1 MNDSR
6 IADALVSI
14 SKAMPLL
21 IQEIRGIRDELAQH
35 QAPIINRTE
44 ADLPTLSLPE
54 IGNKAQELIR
64 ARYYA
69 NPLHKQSKRA
79 LAEAI
84 ISEMGQKFELT
95 ERQKEH
101 IKSKTQY
108 VCSCSLLSCS
118 LDLK

>member
-1 MNDSR
+1 MNNSR

-14 SKAMPLL
+14 SEAMLLL
-21 IQEIRGIRDELAQH
+21 IQEMCGIWHELVQH
-35 QAPIINRTE
+35 QAPIINRME
-44 ADLPTLSLPE
+44 ADLPTLLLAE

-64 ARYYA
+64 ARSYA
-69 NPLHKQSKRA
+69 NPLHKQSKQA
-79 LAEAI
+79 LTEAI
-84 ISEMGQKFELT
+84 ISKMGQKFKLT

-101 IKSKTQY
+101 IKLKTQY